1 MKRLLSL
8 ILALMMLVSAVAMT
22 ACESTVKETEEPTE
36 APTEAPEVIPETPYP
51 LDCLRIGG
59 VDIDEFVIVSDTSLG
74 GVMTTAATELQKYIE
89 LTCGKKLEI
98 VEGTATAG
106 TRRILIDGAERIP
119 TDNDSWGVYTDADG
133 LVLAGTAKRSALYAV
148 YYFLEEYLDWRF
160 FTSDCE
166 TVYEHSKID
175 LVDVDDTY
183 THQYKVRGLY
193 TYDYSDPW
201 ISVKRYFNESSMR
214 NLGPELG
221 GMEGFTY
228 MGIHNFWNLA
238 GKDTEEGQP
247 CLNDQQVLDNILNNT
262 IAYLDANPGTPSVH
276 ISQEDNNQYCQCEDC
291 LKDIEY
297 YGAPSGTIIEM
308 LNYVCE
314 GLEDY
319 NGGIYKDVLVITFA
333 YRWSF
338 DAPDN
343 IVCHDNI
350 VIEYTLIDQCQ
361 QHSLTDPACNHIEED
376 LVRHNA
382 GIIEQINKWAKIS
395 KQCLV
400 YDYGLNCRYY
410 YSPFPDFDVLRENY
424 AYYATLNPWGYM
436 NLCNPHQNGCDFSE
450 MRFYLYAKLLQ
461 NPNMTEEEYNRHIDE
476 FIAAYYGDAAPYIKE
491 YFEFTQKAADDFDG
505 CYSFYSSPEE
515 MFGEKT
521 FGLASDFLVDTFSKA
536 LEAVADD
543 EASLTRVRRL
553 WVGMEYLRL
562 GDVFDSIVYSKDE
575 ERMEA
580 AYASVEHFWNEVIDL
595 DLKWVWE
602 SGTIPDRIGFKKNP
616 RKLIPWLHH
625 FKGYKEL

>member
-1 MKRLLSL
+1 MKRILSL
-8 ILALMMLVSAVAMT
+8 ILALLMLASAIAMT
-22 ACESTVKETEEPTE
+22 ACESTVKETEAPTE
-36 APTEAPEVIPETPYP
+36 EPTEAPEVIPETPYP

-74 GVMTTAATELQKYIE
+74 GVMTTAANELQKYIE
-89 LTCGKKLEI
+89 LTTGVKLDI
-98 VEGTATAG
+98 VEGTVPAG
-106 TRRILIDGAERIP
+106 TKRILIDGAERIP

-175 LVDVDDTY
+175 LCDVDDTY

-193 TYDYSDPW
+193 TYDYEDPW
-201 ISVKRYFNESSMR
+201 ISVKRYFNEASKR

-221 GMEGFTY
+221 GMEHFTALAFHGFWH
-228 MGIHNFWNLA
+228 MA
-238 GKDTEEGQP
+238 GMSEEVDQP
-247 CLNDQQVLDNILNNT
+247 CLNDPAVRESFRNKLRT
-262 IAYLDANPGTPSVH
+262 YLDENPDTDCVH
-276 ISQEDNNQYCQCEDC
+276 ISQNDNERYCTCSEC
-291 LKDIEY
+291 SADIEY
-297 YGAPSGTIIEM
+297 YGAPSGSIIEM
-308 LNYVCE
+308 MNFLCE
-314 GLEDY
+314 DLETYKD
-319 NGGIYKDVLVITFA
+319 GAYKDVKIITFA
-333 YRWSF
+333 YRYSLT
-338 DAPDN
+338 APEN
-343 IVCHDNI
+343 IVCHDNV
-350 VIEYTLIDQCQ
+350 VIEYTIIDLCH
-361 QHSLTDPACNHIEED
+361 QHSIHNQTCSTPDDD
-376 LVRHNA
+376 LVRDNQD
-382 GIIEQINKWAKIS
+382 IVVQIEKWSKIS
-395 KQCLV
+395 KQCLI
-400 YDYGLNCRYY
+400 YDYGANFRYY
-410 YSPFPDFDVLRENY
+410 YAPFPQFDILRENY
-424 AYYATLNPWGYM
+424 AFFADCNAWGYM

-461 NPNMTEEEYNRHIDE
+461 YPNMTEEEYNRHIDE
-476 FIAAYYGDAAPYIKE
+476 FIAAYYGAAAPYIKE
-491 YFEFTQKAADDFDG
+491 YFEFTQKAADEFDG
-505 CYSFYSSPEE
+505 CYGVYSTPEM

-562 GDVFDSIVYSKDE
+562 GDVFDSIIYSKDE

-602 SGTIPDRIGFKKNP
+602 SGTLPGRIGFKKNP

>member
-8 ILALMMLVSAVAMT
+8 ILALVMLASAVAMT
-22 ACESTVKETEEPTE
+22 ACGNEETPTE
-36 APTEAPEVIPETPYP
+36 APTEAPEPEVIPETPYP

-59 VDIDEFVIVSDTSLG
+59 VNIDEFVIVSDTSLG

-98 VEGTATAG
+98 VEGTVPAG
-106 TRRILIDGAERIP
+106 TKRILIDGAERIP

-166 TVYEHSKID
+166 TVYEHSLID
-175 LVDVDDTY
+175 LRDVDDTY

-193 TYDYSDPW
+193 AYDYSDPW

-221 GMEGFTY
+221 GTEGFTY
-228 MGIHNFWNLA
+228 MGIHNFGNLA
-238 GKDTEEGQP
+238 ETGYENGQP
-247 CLNDQQVLDNILNNT
+247 CLNDQQVRDNILKNT
-262 IAYLDANPGTPSVH
+262 IAYLDANPNVPSVH
-276 ISQEDNNQYCQCEDC
+276 ISQNDNNQYCQCEEC

-319 NGGIYKDVLVITFA
+319 KGGIYKDVLVITFA

-361 QHSLTDPACNHIEED
+361 QHSLTDPTCNHIEED

-382 GIIEQINKWAKIS
+382 GIVEQINKWAKIS

-400 YDYGLNCRYY
+400 YDYGLDCRYY
-410 YSPFPDFDVLRENY
+410 YCPFPDFDVLRENY

-461 NPNMTEEEYNRHIDE
+461 YPNMTEEEYNRHIDE
-476 FIAAYYGDAAPYIKE
+476 FIAAYYGDAAPFVKE
-491 YFEFTQKAADDFDG
+491 YFDWTQKITDEHGQCF
-505 CYSFYSSPEE
+505 SFYASPEE
-515 MFGEKT
+515 MWGEKV
-521 FGLASDFLVDTFSKA
+521 FRNNAEFLQDLFAKA
-536 LEAVADD
+536 KAAVADD

-553 WVGMEYLRL
+553 WVGMEYLRI
-562 GDVFDSIVYSKDE
+562 GDIHRAIFIEGDE
-575 ERMEA
+575 AKIAELTA
-580 AYASVEHFWNEVIDL
+580 DIKNFWDEVL
-595 DLKWVWE
+595 DLGLNWVYE
-602 SGTIPDRIGFKKNP
+602 SGKVPSKIDYTHNP
-616 RKLIPWLHH
+616 RMLFYSLHK
-625 FKGYKEL
+625 FLGYDD